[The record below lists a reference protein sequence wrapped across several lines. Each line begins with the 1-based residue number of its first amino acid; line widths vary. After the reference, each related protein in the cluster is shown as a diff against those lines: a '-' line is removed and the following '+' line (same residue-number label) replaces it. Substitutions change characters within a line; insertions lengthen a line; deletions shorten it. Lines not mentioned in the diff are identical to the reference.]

1 MRRRR
6 FWDRV
11 WLERTVLTV
20 VNTSDECSV
29 PLVGLSHAAV
39 ERWQIENRISSDS
52 RVVAQLKEISRKG
65 ELLVD
70 CSRDVFD
77 EEEIELKG
85 PLELEIESLRD
96 ELTRN
101 DGRA

>member
-1 MRRRR
+1 MRKRR

-20 VNTSDECSV
+20 VNTADECSV
-29 PLVGLSHAAV
+29 QLVGLSHAAI
-39 ERWQIENRISSDS
+39 ERWRIQNCISSDS
-52 RVVAQLKEISRKG
+52 RVVAQLEEISRKG

-70 CSRDVFD
+70 SSRDVFD
-77 EEEIELKG
+77 EEEMELRG
-85 PLELEIESLRD
+85 PLELEIESLRN

-101 DGRA
+101 DSRA